1 MIMKTKYRLIEKTDE
16 LGEKRYLI
24 EKAFGMGSAL
34 AWGEYVY
41 SYTDEETARK
51 KFAELKQR
59 KMKVLEEIDLEPD
72 EPEQPAASPS

>member
-1 MIMKTKYRLIEKTDE
+1 MKYRLIEKTDE

-24 EKAFGMGSAL
+24 EKVLGMGSAL

-41 SYTDEETARK
+41 SSPNEENARK
-51 KFAELKQR
+51 AWVNLKQGG
-59 KMKVLEEIDLEPD
+59 MKILEEIELNEFD